1 MHAIDYLGILA
12 YFGAVIYIGLRT
24 RRSVHTSQD
33 FFLSGR
39 SLPPLVTGL
48 AFVAANMGSFELMG
62 ASATGAKYG
71 MFATQ
76 LSWLGCVPAMIFSG
90 LVMARFFYGS
100 KARSVPEY
108 LRLRFDEKTRA
119 LNAIN
124 FAFLTI
130 FTSGLSLYGLAVVFQ
145 ALFHWPINLSIW
157 ASAGTVL
164 AYVYLGGLRASI
176 YTEVLQFF
184 LIVVGTFPLSFMALR
199 SVGGIS
205 GLLSRLP
212 ENMSHAWIPV
222 LNPAGSA
229 YGGGL
234 FSIILGMGVASF
246 AYWSTDFLVVQR
258 LLAARNLD
266 AAQKTPLIAAFP
278 RMLLPILTVVPGL
291 AALIVI
297 PDQIRGNYNLTIPM
311 MLVHYYPSGLLGV
324 GMTALLAS
332 FMSGMAGNVT
342 AFNTVWTYDLYQT
355 YFAPNRSDSHY
366 LMVGRIVTIA
376 GILISI
382 AAAYTARGFPNIFD
396 YWALVSTIFVAAPFA
411 TFVLGVFT
419 RRLNGVAAFTG
430 MLAGILG
437 TVGHYVLFR
446 LGYLHYGSDLDMDFC
461 GGFYGFV
468 INLLVALL
476 VSCFE
481 KTRNSQGLEGLVYW
495 HTPRPQHEPRPF
507 YRTPAALAIGAAI
520 LAIVLNLLFW

>member
-1 MHAIDYLGILA
+1 MHGIDYLIIFA
-12 YFGAVIYIGLRT
+12 YFVPVIYIGLRAK
-24 RRSVHTSQD
+24 RSVHSSQD

-39 SLPPLVTGL
+39 SLPPLITGV

-71 MFATQ
+71 MFAFQ
-76 LSWLGCVPAMIFSG
+76 LSWIGCVPAMIFSG
-90 LVMARFFYGS
+90 LVMAPVFYAS

-108 LRLRFDEKTRA
+108 LRLRFDKKTGA

-145 ALFHWPINLSIW
+145 AILHWPIDLSLW

-164 AYVYLGGLRASI
+164 VYVYLGGLRASI

-184 LIVVGTFPLSFMALR
+184 LIFAGTIPLSFMILH
-199 SVGGIS
+199 SVGGMS
-205 GLLSRLP
+205 GLLSQVP
-212 ENMSHAWIPV
+212 ENMAHVWTPI
-222 LNPAGSA
+222 LHPAGSA

-234 FSIILGMGVASF
+234 FSIIVCLGVASF
-246 AYWSTDFLVVQR
+246 AYWSTDFLVIQR
-258 LLAARNLD
+258 VLAARDLD
-266 AAQKTPLIAAFP
+266 AAKKTPLIGAFP
-278 RMLLPILTVVPGL
+278 RMLLPFLTVVPGL

-297 PDQIRGNYNLTIPM
+297 PHQIRGSYNMATPL
-311 MLVHYYPSGLLGV
+311 MLIHYYPAGLLGL
-324 GMTALLAS
+324 GMAALLAS

-342 AFNTVWTYDLYQT
+342 AFNTVWTYDFYQT

-366 LMVGRIVTIA
+366 LMVGRVVTVVGIV
-376 GILISI
+376 ISI
-382 AAAYTARGFPNIFD
+382 VAAYTARGFPSIFD
-396 YWALVSTIFVAAPFA
+396 YWALVSTIFVGAPFA
-411 TFVLGVFT
+411 TFLLGVFT

-437 TVGHYVLFR
+437 SIGHFVLYR
-446 LGYLHYGSDLDMDFC
+446 LGYLHYGSDLEMDFR
-461 GGFYGFV
+461 GGFYGFM
-468 INLLVALL
+468 INLMVALL
-476 VSCFE
+476 ISCFE
-481 KTRNSQGLEGLVYW
+481 KPRPPEELKGLVYW
-495 HTPRPQHEPRPF
+495 DVPRPPQESRSF

-520 LAIVLNLLFW
+520 LVVALNIIFW

>member
-1 MHAIDYLGILA
+1 MHSIDYLFIFA
-12 YFGAVIYIGLRT
+12 YFALVIYIGIRT
-24 RRSVHTSQD
+24 KRSVHNSED

-39 SLPPLVTGL
+39 SLSVFLTGV

-76 LSWLGCVPAMIFSG
+76 LSWIGCVPAMIFSG
-90 LVMARFFYGS
+90 LVMARFLYGS

-108 LRLRFDEKTRA
+108 LRMRFDERTRA

-124 FAFLTI
+124 FAFLTV
-130 FTSGLSLYGLAVVFQ
+130 FTSGLSLYGLAIVFH
-145 ALFHWPINLSIW
+145 ALFHWPIDLSIW

-184 LIVVGTFPLSFMALR
+184 LILGGTFPLSIMVLR
-199 SVGGIS
+199 SVGGFS
-205 GLLSRLP
+205 GLLGRLP
-212 ENMSHAWIPV
+212 ENMAHTWKPV
-222 LNPAGSA
+222 LHPAGTA
-229 YGGGL
+229 YGGGI
-234 FSIILGMGVASF
+234 FSIVVCMGVASV

-258 LLAARNLD
+258 VMAAKDLES
-266 AAQKTPLIAAFP
+266 AQKTPLIAAFP
-278 RMLLPILTVVPGL
+278 RMLLPFFTVVPGL

-297 PDQIRGNYNLTIPM
+297 PDQIRGNYNLAIPLM
-311 MLVHYYPSGLLGV
+311 FIHYYPAGLLGI

-342 AFNTVWTYDLYQT
+342 AFNTVWTYDLYQA
-355 YFAPNRSDSHY
+355 YIAPNRSDHHY
-366 LMVGRIVTIA
+366 LKVGRVATIV

-411 TFVLGVFT
+411 TFVLGIFT
-419 RRLNGVAAFTG
+419 RRVNGVAAFTG

-437 TVGHYVLFR
+437 SIGHYVLYR
-446 LGYLHYGSDLDMDFC
+446 LGYLHYGSDLDMDFY
-461 GGFYGFV
+461 GGFYGFM
-468 INLLVALL
+468 INLVVTLL
-476 VSCFE
+476 VSCVE
-481 KTRNSQGLEGLVYW
+481 PPHGVEGLEGLVYSN
-495 HTPRPQHEPRPF
+495 TPQDAGKSKAF
-507 YRTPAALAIGAAI
+507 YRTPAALAMGAALLVVI
-520 LAIVLNLLFW
+520 LNIIFW

>member
-1 MHAIDYLGILA
+1 MYTFDYAIILA
-12 YFGAVIYIGLRT
+12 YFCAVIYIGLRV
-24 RRSVHTSQD
+24 RASVHSGKD

-39 SLPPLVTGL
+39 SLSVLTTGL

-76 LSWLGCVPAMIFSG
+76 LSWIGCVPAMIFSG

-108 LRLRFDEKTRA
+108 LQLRFDEKTRA

-145 ALFHWPINLSIW
+145 SLFHWPVDLSIW
-157 ASAGTVL
+157 VSAGTVL
-164 AYVYLGGLRASI
+164 TYVYLGGLRASI

-184 LIVVGTFPLSFMALR
+184 LIVAGTLPLSIMLL
-199 SVGGIS
+199 SSLGGIS
-205 GLLSRLP
+205 GILSRLP
-212 ENMSHAWIPV
+212 QNMAHTWTPV
-222 LNPAGSA
+222 LHPQGTA

-234 FSIILGMGVASF
+234 FSVTVCLLIASC

-258 LLAARNLD
+258 VLAAKNLD

-278 RMLLPILTVVPGL
+278 RMLLPVLTVLPGL

-297 PDQIRGNYNLTIPM
+297 PEQIKGNYNLAMPLM
-311 MLVHYYPSGLLGV
+311 FLHYYPVGLV
-324 GMTALLAS
+324 GIAMTALLAS

-355 YFAPNRSDSHY
+355 YIAPNRSDAHY
-366 LMVGRIVTIA
+366 LRVGRIATVA

-411 TFVLGVFT
+411 TFLLGVFT
-419 RRLNGVAAFTG
+419 WRIGGLAAFCG
-430 MLAGILG
+430 MLAGILA
-437 TVGHYVLFR
+437 TVAHYILYR
-446 LGYLHYGSDLDMDFC
+446 LGYLHYGSDLDMDFY
-461 GGFYGFV
+461 GGFYGFCV
-468 INLLVALL
+468 NLVVALV
-476 VSCFE
+476 VSIIRPE
-481 KTRNSQGLEGLVYW
+481 HRRERLEGLVYW
-495 HTPRPQHEPRPF
+495 DTPRPEQSSVPF
-507 YRTPAALAIGAAI
+507 YSRPVALALAAAALV
-520 LAIVLNLLFW
+520 IVLNIVFW

>member
-1 MHAIDYLGILA
+1 MHTFDYLIIAA
-12 YFGAVIYIGLRT
+12 YFCTVIYIGLRV
-24 RRSVHTSQD
+24 RGSVHSGED

-39 SLPPLVTGL
+39 SLSALTTGL

-71 MFATQ
+71 MFAAQ
-76 LSWLGCVPAMIFSG
+76 LSWIGCVPAMIFSG
-90 LVMARFFYGS
+90 LVMSRFFYGS

-124 FAFLTI
+124 FAFLTV

-145 ALFHWPINLSIW
+145 VLFHWPVDLSIW
-157 ASAGTVL
+157 ISAGTVL
-164 AYVYLGGLRASI
+164 TYVYLGGLRASI

-184 LIVVGTFPLSFMALR
+184 LIVVGTLPLSIILL
-199 SVGGIS
+199 SSLGGFK

-212 ENMSHAWIPV
+212 ENMAHTWTPILHPQ
-222 LNPAGSA
+222 GTA

-234 FSIILGMGVASF
+234 FSVMVCLVVASC
-246 AYWSTDFLVVQR
+246 AYWSTDFLVIQR
-258 LLAARNLD
+258 VLAAKDLES
-266 AAQKTPLIAAFP
+266 AQKTPLIAAFP
-278 RMLLPILTVVPGL
+278 RMLLPVLTVVPGL

-297 PDQIRGNYNLTIPM
+297 PEQIKGNYNLAMPLM
-311 MLVHYYPSGLLGV
+311 FLHYYPVGLV
-324 GMTALLAS
+324 GIAMTALLAS

-355 YFAPNRSDSHY
+355 YIAPNRSDAHY
-366 LMVGRIVTIA
+366 LRVGRVATVA

-411 TFVLGVFT
+411 TFLLGVFT
-419 RRLNGVAAFTG
+419 RRVGGLAAFSG
-430 MLAGILG
+430 MLAGILA
-437 TVGHYVLFR
+437 TVAHYVLYRF
-446 LGYLHYGSDLDMDFC
+446 GYLHYGSDLDMDFY
-461 GGFYGFV
+461 GGFYGFCANLV
-468 INLLVALL
+468 IALT
-476 VSCFE
+476 VSAFE
-481 KTRNSQGLEGLVYW
+481 PSHSSERLEGLVYW
-495 HTPRPQHEPRPF
+495 DTPSPARTSMPF
-507 YRTPAALAIGAAI
+507 YRKPATLAVGATALV
-520 LAIVLNLLFW
+520 IVLNIIFW